1 MSLQPL
7 YSSLLQKLEGF
18 LQYPACAPFG
28 RQKFALQARGIL
40 VDRSQLLSTARS
52 NVADLSRGNL
62 GVPILL
68 LVMLAM
74 MMLPVPPF
82 LLDVF
87 FTFNIALSIVVLL
100 VCVYALRP
108 LDFAVFPTIL
118 LVATLMRLALNVAS
132 TRVVMLHGQEGH
144 AAAGKVIQAFG
155 EVVIGGNYVV
165 GIVVFA
171 ILMIINFVVVTKGAG
186 RISEVSARFTLDAM
200 PGKQMAID
208 ADLNAGLIDQSQ
220 AKLRRLEVAQ
230 EAEFYGS
237 MDGASKFVRG
247 DAIAGLLILFINLI
261 GGMAVGIFQHNM
273 AFADAGKVYALLTI
287 GDGLVAQLPSLLLST
302 AAAIM
307 VTRASGSEDMGKQ
320 IGRQMFAS
328 PKALAV
334 AAGLM
339 AVMGL
344 VPGMPHI
351 SFLSMAAMAAGGAY
365 LFWRKQNVQ
374 KIQALQEV
382 KRQQELLPSP
392 ARALETKELG
402 WDDVTPI
409 DMIGLEVGYR
419 LIPLVD
425 RNQGGQ
431 LLARIKGVRK
441 KLSQDLGFLMPTV
454 HIRDNLDLAPSAY
467 RLTLMGVILAEAEIY
482 PDRELAI
489 NPGQVYGSLNGITA
503 KDPAFG
509 LEAVWIEISQRAQAQ
524 SLGYTVVDASTV
536 VATHLNQILYK
547 HSSELIGHE
556 EVQQLLQVLAKGSP
570 KLAEE
575 LVPGVLSLSQ
585 LLKVLQA
592 LLAEQVPVRDIRSI
606 AEAIA
611 NNAAKSQDTAALVA
625 AVRVGVSRAIV
636 QSIVG
641 TESELPV
648 ITLEPRLEQILLN
661 SLQKAGQGSE
671 EGVLLEPSMAEKL
684 QRSLIDAAQ
693 RQEMQGQPVILLV
706 AGPIRA
712 MLSRFGRLA
721 VPGLHVLAYQEIP
734 DNKQVT
740 IVATVGPN
748 G

>member
-1 MSLQPL
+1 M
-7 YSSLLQKLEGF
+7 
-18 LQYPACAPFG
+18 
-28 RQKFALQARGIL
+28 
-40 VDRSQLLSTARS
+40 DRSQILTNARS
-52 NVADLSRGNL
+52 GLIGLGRGQL
-62 GVPILL
+62 GVPLLL

-74 MMLPVPPF
+74 MMLPMPPF

-108 LDFAVFPTIL
+108 LDFSVFPTIL
-118 LVATLMRLALNVAS
+118 LIATLLRLALNVAS
-132 TRVVMLHGQEGH
+132 TRVVMLHGQDGH

-208 ADLNAGLIDQSQ
+208 ADLNAGLIDQPE
-220 AKLRRLEVAQ
+220 AKRRRLEVAQ

-261 GGMAVGIFQHNM
+261 GGMLVGILQHNM
-273 AFADAGKVYALLTI
+273 TFADAGKVYALLTI

-307 VTRASGSEDMGKQ
+307 VTRASGSEEMGKLV
-320 IGRQMFAS
+320 GRQMFTS
-328 PKALAV
+328 HKALAV
-334 AAGLM
+334 SAGIM
-339 AVMGL
+339 IVMGL
-344 VPGMPHI
+344 VPGMPHFSFI
-351 SFLSMAAMAAGGAY
+351 SLGLVAAGGAY
-365 LFWRKQNVQ
+365 LLWKKQNMV
-374 KIQALQEV
+374 KLAAIQEV
-382 KRQQELLPSP
+382 KRQQDLLPSP
-392 ARALETKELG
+392 TRAQESKELG

-441 KLSQDLGFLMPTV
+441 KLSQELGFLMPTV

-467 RLTLMGVILAEAEIY
+467 RLTLMGVTLAEAEIY

-489 NPGQVYGSLNGITA
+489 NPGQVFGSLNGINA

-547 HSSELIGHE
+547 HSHELIGHE
-556 EVQQLLQVLAKGSP
+556 EVQQLMTLLAKSSP

-575 LVPGVLSLSQ
+575 LVPGVLSLSA

-611 NNAAKSQDTAALVA
+611 NNAARSQDTAALVA
-625 AVRVGVSRAIV
+625 AVRVGLSRAIV

-641 TESELPV
+641 IEPELPV

-661 SLQKAGQGSE
+661 SLQKAGQGQE

-684 QRSLIDAAQ
+684 QRSLIEAAQ

-706 AGPIRA
+706 AGPVRA

-721 VPGLHVLAYQEIP
+721 VPNMHVLAYQEIP

>member
-1 MSLQPL
+1 MDRTQLISN
-7 YSSLLQKLEGF
+7 
-18 LQYPACAPFG
+18 
-28 RQKFALQARGIL
+28 ARHNLAGL
-40 VDRSQLLSTARS
+40 G
-52 NVADLSRGNL
+52 RGNL
-62 GVPILL
+62 GVPLLL

-74 MMLPVPPF
+74 MMLPIPPF

-108 LDFAVFPTIL
+108 LDFAAFPTIL
-118 LVATLMRLALNVAS
+118 LVATLLRLALNVAS

-144 AAAGKVIQAFG
+144 GAAGKVIQAFG

-165 GIVVFA
+165 GAVVFA

-208 ADLNAGLIDQSQ
+208 ADLNAGLIDQAQ
-220 AKLRRLEVAQ
+220 AKHRRAEVAQ

-261 GGMAVGIFQHNM
+261 GGMLIGMLQHGM
-273 AFADAGKVYALLTI
+273 SFGDAGKVYALLTI

-307 VTRASGSEDMGKQ
+307 VTRASGSEDMGKL
-320 IGRQMFAS
+320 INRQMFDS

-334 AAGLM
+334 SAGLM
-339 AVMGL
+339 IVMGL
-344 VPGMPHI
+344 VPGMPHFAFI
-351 SFLSMAAMAAGGAY
+351 GLGLLAGGGAY
-365 LFWRKQNVQ
+365 LVWKKQQ
-374 KIQALQEV
+374 KAKAQALQEAQ
-382 KRQQELLPSP
+382 RQQDLLPSP
-392 ARALETKELG
+392 QRALETKELG

-454 HIRDNLDLAPSAY
+454 HIRDNLDLQPSAY

-489 NPGQVYGSLNGITA
+489 NPGQVFGTLNGIA
-503 KDPAFG
+503 ARDPAFG
-509 LEAVWIEISQRAQAQ
+509 LEAVWIDVGQRSQAQ

-536 VATHLNQILYK
+536 VATHLNQILQK
-547 HSSELIGHE
+547 HCHELIGHE
-556 EVQQLLQVLAKGSP
+556 EVQQLLQVLAKASP

-575 LVPGVLSLSQ
+575 LVPGVISLSG

-592 LLAEQVPVRDIRSI
+592 LLSEQVPVRDIRSI

-611 NNAAKSQDTAALVA
+611 NNAGKSQDTAALVA
-625 AVRVGVSRAIV
+625 AVRVGLCRAIV

-641 TESELPV
+641 VVSELPV

-661 SLQKAGQGSE
+661 SLQRAGQGQE
-671 EGVLLEPSMAEKL
+671 DGVLLEPSMAEKL
-684 QRSLIDAAQ
+684 QRSLIEAAQ
-693 RQEMQGQPVILLV
+693 RQEMQGQPAILLV

-721 VPGLHVLAYQEIP
+721 VPNLHVLAYQEIP